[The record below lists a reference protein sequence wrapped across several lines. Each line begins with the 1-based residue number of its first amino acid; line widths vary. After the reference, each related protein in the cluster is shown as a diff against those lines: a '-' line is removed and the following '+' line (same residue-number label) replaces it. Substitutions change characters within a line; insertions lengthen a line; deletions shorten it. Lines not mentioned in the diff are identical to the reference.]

1 MKHKRTALIAEIHKL
16 IQYYSNEATF
26 RRCSLEQISR
36 TASLDALDEIIR
48 ELSKLDYMLIKRK
61 KRKVIKGQIQLLI
74 DVCNHNIET
83 YSSMPDSIAT
93 SVRSRLTEEFR
104 GDLIYLRTFLRR

>member
-1 MKHKRTALIAEIHKL
+1 MKHKRAALIAELHKL
-16 IQYYSNEATF
+16 IQYYSHESTF

-36 TASLDALDEIIR
+36 TAAMDGLDEIKR
-48 ELSKLDYMLIKRK
+48 ELCKLDYMLLKRK
-61 KRKVIKGQIQLLI
+61 KRKVIKGRIQLLI

-83 YSSMPDSIAT
+83 YSSMPKSIAT

-104 GDLIYLRTFLRR
+104 ADLIYLRTFLRR